1 VKEGF
6 KKHFIRLIARQRQ
19 RGVSGGNAAAIARKA
34 RKARKARSLRVRVCG
49 LWRGNESGDGVGSR
63 SDGK

>member
-19 RGVSGGNAAAIARKA
+19 RGMSGGNAAAIA

-49 LWRGNESGDGVGSR
+49 LWRGSESGDGVGSR